1 MISIRKHLER
11 LAGEDKVRRAYR
23 KTLEAILNT
32 TRENILVTDTEE
44 HTWFCTSLENF
55 VERLREDT
63 SITNV
68 EVVGALVTKTLADHY
83 AKLARQTES
92 RETELKRIIHLLTES
107 ASRLD
112 QENKQFYTQLR
123 QAVQNFQSI
132 SQLEDI
138 SFLRRKLSDQ
148 VSHLQETV
156 GRQELSSGGLVARL
170 QAELDT
176 ARQEIDQ
183 LTQAATTDA
192 LTQLPTRRAAEK
204 CIRELIS
211 QDEPFSVGMAVIERL
226 DLINLRYGAQIGDM
240 VLRRFSGTLKSQLP
254 KRAYLSRWGGP
265 AFVVVLE
272 HTPAA
277 DLKAS
282 IQKILAGIAAQ
293 PMDVE
298 GKTSGMFHI
307 TSRYD
312 VHQWLAGQSSE
323 KLIGLINVFCLSQKV
338 EEVGSPEPS
347 VTGA

>member
-1 MISIRKHLER
+1 MISIRKHIER

-23 KTLEAILNT
+23 KTLESILNT
-32 TRENILVTDTEE
+32 TRENILITDTEE
-44 HTWFCTSLENF
+44 HAWFCTNLQSF
-55 VERLREDT
+55 VERLREDN
-63 SITNV
+63 SVTNV
-68 EVVGALVTKTLADHY
+68 EVIGALVTKTLADHY
-83 AKLARQTES
+83 TKITRRTES

-148 VSHLQETV
+148 VAHLQETV
-156 GRQELSSGGLVARL
+156 GRQELSSGNLVARL
-170 QAELDT
+170 QAELDE

-204 CIRELIS
+204 RIRELTT
-211 QDEPFSVGMAVIERL
+211 QEEPFSVGMAVIGRL

-240 VLRRFSGTLKSQLP
+240 VLRRFSGTLKAQLP
-254 KRAYLSRWGGP
+254 KRAFLTRWGGP
-265 AFVVVLE
+265 AFVAVLE

-277 DLKAS
+277 ELKAS

-298 GKTSGMFHI
+298 GKTSRMFHI
-307 TSRYD
+307 TSRYA
-312 VHQWLAGQSSE
+312 VHQWLAGQSPE
-323 KLIGLINVFCLSQKV
+323 KLIGLINVFCLAQKL
-338 EEVGSPEPS
+338 E
-347 VTGA
+347 GAESAKPYLTA